1 MTTNGTN
8 GTGNPAGQRRRRTRA
23 GVGDESALGGV
34 QRNYTAA
41 DVLKLRPSLLPES
54 TIANY
59 GAERL
64 WNAMQDTDFVRTF
77 GAVTG
82 AQAVQM
88 AKAGLQSIYVSGWQ
102 VAADA
107 NTAAHTYPDQSL
119 YPVNSVP
126 SLVKRLN
133 NALMRADRSTAW
145 RTAPASIT
153 TCRSGRRRGRLR
165 GPIHAFELMR
175 NMIESGAAGVHY
187 EDQLAAEKKCGHMG
201 GKVLVPTAQ
210 HVRTLQA
217 ARPRR
222 RRDERP
228 DRADGPHRCALGD
241 ADDHRHR
248 RA

>member
-8 GTGNPAGQRRRRTRA
+8 GTGNPL
-23 GVGDESALGGV
+23 DSAAAALEHEWATNPRWAGV

-54 TIANY
+54 TLARY

-64 WNAMQDTDFVRTF
+64 WNSMQDTDFVRTF

-119 YPVNSVP
+119 Y
-126 SLVKRLN
+126 
-133 NALMRADRSTAW
+133 RS
-145 RTAPASIT
+145 IV
-153 TCRSGRRRGRLR
+153 C
-165 GPIHAFELMR
+165 
-175 NMIESGAAGVHY
+175 
-187 EDQLAAEKKCGHMG
+187 
-201 GKVLVPTAQ
+201 
-210 HVRTLQA
+210 
-217 ARPRR
+217 PRWSS
-222 RRDERP
+222 D
-228 DRADGPHRCALGD
+228 
-241 ADDHRHR
+241 
-248 RA
+248 